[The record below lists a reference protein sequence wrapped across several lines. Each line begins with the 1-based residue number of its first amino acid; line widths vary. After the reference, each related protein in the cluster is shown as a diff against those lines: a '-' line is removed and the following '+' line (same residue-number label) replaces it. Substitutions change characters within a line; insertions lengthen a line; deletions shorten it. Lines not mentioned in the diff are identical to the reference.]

1 MADFDVVVIGAG
13 ITGLT
18 AAKAAVQSGLRT
30 ANIEALMFGGLVVNI
45 NELDGETTGLGHRPR
60 LQSDDGDFRSRRR
73 ESVRDRSAPSRARV
87 TG

>member
-1 MADFDVVVIGAG
+1 MADFDVIVIGAG

-45 NELDGETTGLGHRPR
+45 NELDGETTGSGTDFASNLMMEI
-60 LQSDDGDFRSRRR
+60 SDPVSYTHLTL
-73 ESVRDRSAPSRARV
+73 PTILRV
-87 TG
+87 